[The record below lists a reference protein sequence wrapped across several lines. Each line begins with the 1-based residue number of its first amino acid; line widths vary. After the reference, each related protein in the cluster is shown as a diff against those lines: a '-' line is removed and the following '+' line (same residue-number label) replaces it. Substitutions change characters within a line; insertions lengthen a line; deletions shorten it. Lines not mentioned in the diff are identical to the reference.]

1 MPLSAFFG
9 EGDKKNTFASM
20 SKDHTRQVPEE
31 KPWLRGRRG
40 LATIFFFLY
49 AKQHNVIRLVKGNLA
64 LDDFYFRLPSSE
76 T

>member
-1 MPLSAFFG
+1 MAAR
-9 EGDKKNTFASM
+9 KKGVGH
-20 SKDHTRQVPEE
+20 D
-31 KPWLRGRRG
+31 
-40 LATIFFFLY
+40 FFFLY

>member
-9 EGDKKNTFASM
+9 EGDKKNTFASL

-40 LATIFFFLY
+40 LATIFFS
-49 AKQHNVIRLVKGNLA
+49 IREAAQRYTLGKRKSRVG
-64 LDDFYFRLPSSE
+64 
-76 T
+76 